1 MAANDQAT
9 SVEPAPGARRI
20 WRLHVG
26 LRTLHYAVLLG
37 GALLAVAEAVGLVGM
52 LGLVLLCLLV
62 VLHVLGNALGTR
74 LNRESTWA
82 TDFEEF
88 DPALFP
94 PLDASR
100 TGLEPAR
107 RESSC
112 PAHARRL
119 ARRRDDLPRDDF
131 RRNFGRAVFCP
142 GAEIGRPDR
151 GDHLVGHSGRVFW
164 IRGQQLFEGRAL
176 RMARSENGIRS
187 AVTLDRPMNDCT
199 GGASRS

>member
-1 MAANDQAT
+1 M
-9 SVEPAPGARRI
+9 SVEPAPGSRRI

-82 TDFEEF
+82 TDCDEF

-94 PLDASR
+94 PLDAWR
-100 TGLEPAR
+100 TGLASAR
-107 RESSC
+107 EN
-112 PAHARRL
+112 HL
-119 ARRRDDLPRDDF
+119 ARRT
-131 RRNFGRAVFCP
+131 P
-142 GAEIGRPDR
+142 GGW
-151 GDHLVGHSGRVFW
+151 LVGGMTCLGMISGGILGGLFFAQEPKLAGLIVGTISSVILGGFFGFAASSCSKVALSAWHEAKTESGPRSHSIVR
-164 IRGQQLFEGRAL
+164 
-176 RMARSENGIRS
+176 
-187 AVTLDRPMNDCT
+187 
-199 GGASRS
+199 